1 MNNISEHINYN
12 EAIRTSHNVDNTPNE
27 TQLNAMKLVAV
38 NCFEPMRQH
47 YGKPMKI
54 NSFFRSQN
62 VNQLV
67 KGSST
72 SQHTKGEAIDT
83 TTGNK
88 VDNKAVFEWARH
100 NIEFDQ
106 LIYEFGDES
115 GPDWIHVSFSATRNR
130 KQVLKAIKENGKT
143 KYIAI

>member
-1 MNNISEHINYN
+1 MNNISEHITYN

-38 NCFEPMRQH
+38 NCFEPMRQY

-54 NSFFRSQN
+54 NSFFRGPK

-67 KGSST
+67 GGSST
-72 SQHTKGEAIDT
+72 SQHPKGEAIDT

-88 VDNKAVFEWARH
+88 IDNKAVFEWARH
-100 NIEFDQ
+100 NIAFDQ

-115 GPDWIHVSFSATRNR
+115 GPDWIHVSFSATSNR

>member
-12 EAIRTSHNVDNTPNE
+12 EAIRTSYNVDNTPNE

-72 SQHTKGEAIDT
+72 SQHVKGEAIDT

-88 VDNKAVFEWARH
+88 IDNKAVFEWARH